1 MLQICF
7 ITIFAY
13 KTASHQQRSVIDYV
27 EIFDSPTRSEVMQ
40 SISAKLKLQR
50 IKGKTIG
57 LHTWRA
63 LPRRLARANAPYPDK
78 FCHSIY

>member
-1 MLQICF
+1 MLQIGF

-40 SISAKLKLQR
+40 SISCERMKSSFHR
-50 IKGKTIG
+50 TKGDNP
-57 LHTWRA
+57 LRV
-63 LPRRLARANAPYPDK
+63 LE
-78 FCHSIY
+78 HSNGNGFQ

>member
-40 SISAKLKLQR
+40 SISCERMKSSIHR
-50 IKGKTIG
+50 TKGDNP
-57 LHTWRA
+57 LRV
-63 LPRRLARANAPYPDK
+63 LE
-78 FCHSIY
+78 HSNGNGFQ

>member
-40 SISAKLKLQR
+40 SISCERMKSSIHR
-50 IKGKTIG
+50 PKGDNP
-57 LHTWRA
+57 LRV
-63 LPRRLARANAPYPDK
+63 LE
-78 FCHSIY
+78 HSNGNGFQ